1 MLSSQAFE
9 ALSGCVKAALDAA
22 DEHNDA
28 WSGRDLMV
36 LAQLY
41 RTEQEGKPVSLLS
54 RVYNHALWNKVSHLL
69 FRSYSHER

>member
-1 MLSSQAFE
+1 MARAQGVWHRGACGKMLSCEAFE
-9 ALSGCVKAALDAA
+9 ALTGCVKTALDAA

-41 RTEQEGKPVSLLS
+41 RTEQEGKP
-54 RVYNHALWNKVSHLL
+54 A
-69 FRSYSHER
+69 

>member
-1 MLSSQAFE
+1 MLGCEAFE
-9 ALSGCVKAALDAA
+9 ALTGCVKTALDAA

-41 RTEQEGKPVSLLS
+41 RTEQEGKP
-54 RVYNHALWNKVSHLL
+54 A
-69 FRSYSHER
+69 